1 MSASAV
7 DRKDKIIGNLQD
19 IFKLTELQ
27 VHRVYQQSEDLFHC
41 LPTMTDLNV
50 ILTMNEDIVS
60 SLVCLL
66 MDVIGFE
73 NFNPYH

>member
-1 MSASAV
+1 MS
-7 DRKDKIIGNLQD
+7 
-19 IFKLTELQ
+19 
-27 VHRVYQQSEDLFHC
+27 
-41 LPTMTDLNV
+41 DLNV

-73 NFNPYH
+73 NFNPYDWRL